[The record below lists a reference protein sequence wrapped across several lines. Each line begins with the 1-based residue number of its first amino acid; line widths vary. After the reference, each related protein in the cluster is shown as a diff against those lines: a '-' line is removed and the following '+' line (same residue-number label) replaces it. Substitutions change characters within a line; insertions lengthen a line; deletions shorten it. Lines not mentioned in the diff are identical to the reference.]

1 MVKWLKYDREPG
13 ICLHFSA
20 NDGAG
25 KEAVIQKSQKAPDTA
40 ATALRVLPLAQPN
53 DVSVF

>member
-1 MVKWLKYDREPG
+1 MAKWLKYDREPG

-20 NDGAG
+20 NDGGG

-53 DVSVF
+53 VVSVF